1 MSGLILPKSARTG
14 RRRMMDSASVGM
26 TYDRETIDGTGA
38 FLVGELERLDMT
50 LHDPLVSVSWF
61 RDIMLREDVTI
72 ADELSSFT
80 NSSFS
85 APGGIIP
92 GGKAWISKDSNSIS
106 GVGVDIGK
114 TLNPLYLWGVELSW
128 TLPELLSSQQIGRP
142 IDTQKYNAL
151 KLRHQMEID
160 EQVYIGDTTF
170 GKAGLVNSAAVAQSN
185 VVAGASGGYTWNT
198 KSPDEILADV
208 NTLLTATWTASG
220 FAVMPTKLLLP
231 PLNFSYLVSEKVSL
245 AGNNSI
251 LTYLKENSI
260 SLAATG
266 MPLDIQPVKWLTG
279 RGVSGTNR
287 MVAYTNDMDRV
298 RFPMVP
304 LQRTP
309 IEYRSIFQMT
319 TYFGRL
325 GVVEFVY
332 PETLSYADGI

>member
-1 MSGLILPKSARTG
+1 MGILLPKSAQRG
-14 RRRMMDSASVGM
+14 RRFTMDNANVGM
-26 TYDRETIDGTGA
+26 TFDRATLDGSGA

-50 LHDPLVSVSWF
+50 LHDPLVSISWF
-61 RDIMLREDVTI
+61 RDIQLREDVTI
-72 ADELSSFT
+72 ADEQSSFT

-92 GGKAWISKDSNSIS
+92 SGKAWISNDTNSIS

-128 TLPELLSSQQIGRP
+128 TIPELLTSQQLGRP
-142 IDTQKYNAL
+142 IDQQKYNAM

-160 EQVYIGDTTF
+160 EQVYIGDVTF
-170 GKAGLVNSAAVAQSN
+170 GKTGLTNSAVVTQSN
-185 VVAGASGGYTWNT
+185 VVPGTTGGFAWTT
-198 KSPDEILADV
+198 KTPDEILADV
-208 NTLLTATWTASG
+208 NTLLSGVWAQSG

-231 PLNFSYLVSEKVSL
+231 PIQFSFLVQQKVSD

-251 LTYLKENSI
+251 MTYLKANSI

-266 MPLDIQPVKWLTG
+266 QPLDIQPVKWLTG

-287 MVAYTNDMDRV
+287 MVAYVNDKDRV
-298 RFPMVP
+298 RFPLVP

-309 IEYRSIFQMT
+309 LEYRSLYQLT
-319 TYFGRL
+319 TYFARL

-332 PETLSYADGI
+332 PETLGYADGI